1 MNDLSPVMSAKHKDQ
16 RVVIVGA
23 GPVGMV
29 CALAL
34 NRRGIPVTVFEQEPA
49 PVEDQRAA
57 TIHPPTLAMLDEL
70 GVTEK
75 ILPLGLISS
84 KYRFHDRVNRSVV
97 AEFDLDRMRDEFK
110 FPFVLQYEQYKLTA
124 SIAAEYANAAD
135 FDVRFSHSVT
145 GLRETSDGVEIAYT
159 SPAGEGRLSASYVI
173 GCDGGR
179 STIRKLAGIEF
190 EGFTY
195 PEKFIKIATSFDFGT
210 VNRDLVLRN
219 YFSDPA
225 EWCNLF
231 KVRGKRPPGLWR
243 AIFPIGNDEDEAV
256 ALSPE
261 RMEMRLQKFFPKSGR
276 YHVEYVNVYPVSQ
289 RVAATFRNGRVLLA
303 GDAAHVNNPIGG
315 MGMNG
320 GIHDGINLAD
330 KLARVIKGEA
340 GEGLLDLYSR
350 QRRHAAVKYVQTQT
364 IANKRLM
371 EERDPKVRAAK
382 FDELRR
388 TADDL
393 EASKA
398 YMRRAALLD
407 SLEMAN
413 AVA

>member
-1 MNDLSPVMSAKHKDQ
+1 MEADKHR
-16 RVVIVGA
+16 RVVVVGA

-34 NRRGIPVTVFEQEPA
+34 NRRGVPVTVFEQEPA

-57 TIHPPTLAMLDEL
+57 TIHPPTLEMLDEL
-70 GVTEK
+70 GVTKK
-75 ILPLGLISS
+75 IVPLGMVSTT
-84 KYRFHDRVNRSVV
+84 YRFHDRVSGEVI
-97 AEFDLDRMRDEFK
+97 AEFDLDRMRGEFA

-124 SIAAEYANAAD
+124 SIAAEYANAGD

-145 GLRETSDGVEIAYT
+145 GLTETADGVEIAYA
-159 SPAGEGRLSASYVI
+159 SPDGEGRLAASYVI

-195 PEKFIKIATSFDFGT
+195 PERFIKIATGFDFGT
-210 VNRDLVLRN
+210 VNPNLVLRN
-219 YFSDPA
+219 YFSDPD

-243 AIFPIGNDEDEAV
+243 AIFPVSNEESDEV

-261 RMEMRLQKFFPKSGR
+261 RLEARLQKFFPKAGR
-276 YHVEYVNVYPVSQ
+276 YDIEYVNVYPVSQ
-289 RVAATFRNGRVLLA
+289 RVAATFRKDRVLLA
-303 GDAAHVNNPIGG
+303 GDSAHVNNPIGG

-320 GIHDGINLAD
+320 GIHDGINLAA

-340 GEGLLDLYSR
+340 GEDLLDLYSR
-350 QRRHAAVKYVQTQT
+350 QRRHAAVEYVQQQT
-364 IANKRLM
+364 IANKKLM
-371 EERDPKVRAAK
+371 EERDPAARAKK

-388 TADDL
+388 IAEDPN
-393 EASKA
+393 AAKA

-407 SLEMAN
+407 SLRTAE
-413 AVA
+413 AVT

>member
-1 MNDLSPVMSAKHKDQ
+1 MTGSKANA

-34 NRRGIPVTVFEQEPA
+34 NRSGIAVTVFEQEPA

-57 TIHPPTLAMLDEL
+57 TIHPPTLEMLDEL

-75 ILPLGLISS
+75 IIPLGMVSTT
-84 KYRFHDRVNRSVV
+84 YRFHDRVNRSVI
-97 AEFDLDRMRDEFK
+97 AEFDLDRMRGEFK

-124 SIAAEYANAAD
+124 SIAAEYANADD
-135 FDVRFSHSVT
+135 FDVRFSHAVT
-145 GLRETSDGVEIAYT
+145 GLTQTQDGVEIGFT
-159 SPAGEGRLSASYVI
+159 SPDGDGKLQATYVI

-179 STIRKLAGIEF
+179 STVRKLAGIEF

-195 PEKFIKIATSFDFGT
+195 PERFIKIATSFDFG
-210 VNRDLVLRN
+210 VANPKVAFRN

-243 AIFPIGNDEDEAV
+243 AIFPVSNEESDEV
-256 ALSPE
+256 ALSDE
-261 RMEMRLQKFFPKSGR
+261 RIEARPQKFFPKSGR
-276 YHVEYVNVYPVSQ
+276 YEVEYVNVYGAHQ
-289 RVAATFRNGRVLLA
+289 RVAASFRKGRVLLA
-303 GDAAHVNNPIGG
+303 GDSAHVNNPIGG

-320 GIHDGINLAD
+320 GIHDGINLAE
-330 KLARVIKGEA
+330 KLARVIHGEA
-340 GEGLLDLYSR
+340 GDELLDLYSR
-350 QRRHAAVKYVQTQT
+350 QRRHAAVKYVQAQT

-371 EERDPKVRAAK
+371 EERDPAIRTKN

-388 TADDL
+388 TA
-393 EASKA
+393 ESPETAKA
-398 YMRRAALLD
+398 YMRRAALFD
-407 SLEMAN
+407 SLKDAA
-413 AVA
+413 AVT